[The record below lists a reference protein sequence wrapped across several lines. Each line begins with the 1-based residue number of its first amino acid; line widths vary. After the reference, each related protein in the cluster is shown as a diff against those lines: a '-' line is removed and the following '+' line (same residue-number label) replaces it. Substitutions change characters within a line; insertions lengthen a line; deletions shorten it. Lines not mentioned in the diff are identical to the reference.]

1 MYIKQTSIN
10 EFHSIFE
17 KSIFYMQL
25 LLFFGVLLFKML
37 VQNDF
42 K

>member
-1 MYIKQTSIN
+1 MYIKQISVN
-10 EFHSIFE
+10 EFHSIYE

-25 LLFFGVLLFKML
+25 FLFFGVLLFKML
-37 VQNDF
+37 VRNDF